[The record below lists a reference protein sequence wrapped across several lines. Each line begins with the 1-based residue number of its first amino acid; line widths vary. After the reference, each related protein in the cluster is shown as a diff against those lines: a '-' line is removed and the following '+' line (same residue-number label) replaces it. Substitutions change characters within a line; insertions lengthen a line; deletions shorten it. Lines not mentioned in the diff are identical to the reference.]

1 MALKFRRRV
10 TVFPG
15 VRLNLSKSGISTTIG
30 PRGANV
36 NFNRHG
42 AFLNT
47 GLPGTGIYDRQR
59 IGGGR
64 RKASRSRAGYND
76 DFFEAPEFI
85 VPPSV
90 ALEGATCEGLRDL
103 HDALKACVSER
114 KKLRSEIAA
123 AEKAAK
129 RAADLLLI
137 SRILIV
143 GFVFKYFGRN
153 RDEKE
158 AILAEREAAL
168 EICTVDVDID
178 ADASTTEAYTLLK
191 NAFEALATCDMV
203 WDISSKI
210 PRRAVK
216 QRSHQ
221 GAEHYRIPV
230 ACNMTSIEALR
241 SEFEGMHLENA
252 TGADLYFYP
261 GFLVLVGRKGAFALT
276 DHREIRMTFGTED
289 FPETETVPDDAE
301 IIGSTWY
308 RANKDGSPDL
318 RFRDNYEIPLCR
330 YGVIRIEGPAGH
342 DEKFAFSNAEKAADF
357 ARAFGAYKSLISG

>member
-64 RKASRSRAGYND
+64 KASRSGSGYND
-76 DFFEAPEFI
+76 EYFEPPEFI

-114 KKLRSEIAA
+114 KKLRGEIADAKKA
-123 AEKAAK
+123 AE
-129 RAADLLLI
+129 RAANLLLI
-137 SRILIV
+137 SRILIA
-143 GFVFKYFGRN
+143 GFIFKYFVRN

-158 AILAEREAAL
+158 ALLAEREAAL
-168 EICTVDVDID
+168 EICSVDVDID
-178 ADASTTEAYTLLK
+178 ADASTAAAYDVLK
-191 NAFEALATCDMV
+191 NSFEALATCEAV

-210 PRRAVK
+210 PGGAVK
-216 QRSHQ
+216 QRSHD

-230 ACNMTSIEALR
+230 ACNVTSIAALR
-241 SEFEGMHLENA
+241 SEFSGMHLENA
-252 TGADLYFYP
+252 TGADFYFYP
-261 GFLVLVGRKGAFALT
+261 GFLVLVGRKGQFALT
-276 DHREIRMTFGTED
+276 DHREIRMAFSAEE
-289 FPETETVPDDAE
+289 FPETETVPTDAE
-301 IIGSTWY
+301 NIGSTWY
-308 RANKDGSPDL
+308 RANKDGSPDR
-318 RFRDNYEIPLCR
+318 RFRDNFEIPLCR
-330 YGVIRIEGPAGH
+330 YGVLRIEGPAGLN
-342 DEKFAFSNAEKAADF
+342 EKFAFSNASKAEAF
-357 ARAFGAYKSLISG
+357 ARAFGDYQRVISG